1 MELTR
6 KSGSNWKLGSD
17 MKVRL
22 KQGVHETILPQDCCN
37 PTPVFSCILY
47 CEVLQGHSEGEIP
60 RVVYDRYSATFHL
73 LLKSCGLHNLIQKW
87 QAWLSAPKFVKSLEF
102 LFVVIL

>member
-1 MELTR
+1 
-6 KSGSNWKLGSD
+6 
-17 MKVRL
+17 
-22 KQGVHETILPQDCCN
+22 
-37 PTPVFSCILY
+37 
-47 CEVLQGHSEGEIP
+47 
-60 RVVYDRYSATFHL
+60 